1 MGKLIPHE
9 GRQRG
14 ERLSFILAVDDQ
26 LTGVA
31 FQGIRADDG
40 QRAFGVSPVS
50 PRRFRHSIAAI
61 KRLHSVSTRLAG
73 RACTPLGKSHINSM
87 TRAIAFL
94 LSNPLFPQKV
104 MKEEARD

>member
-14 ERLSFILAVDDQ
+14 ERLSFILPVDDQ

-40 QRAFGVSPVS
+40 QRAFGVSPRFTAQIS
-50 PRRFRHSIAAI
+50 LFNRRDKTVA
-61 KRLHSVSTRLAG
+61 
-73 RACTPLGKSHINSM
+73 
-87 TRAIAFL
+87 
-94 LSNPLFPQKV
+94 
-104 MKEEARD
+104 